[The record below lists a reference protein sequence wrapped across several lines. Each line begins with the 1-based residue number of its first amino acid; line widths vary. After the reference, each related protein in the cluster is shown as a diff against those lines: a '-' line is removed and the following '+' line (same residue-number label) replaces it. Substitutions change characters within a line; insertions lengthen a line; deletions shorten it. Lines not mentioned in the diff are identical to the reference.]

1 MLWCK
6 GKIWTSGKRG
16 MKMQHRKNYQISLF
30 VIGCILINCL
40 GKWIAAA
47 GQLPVWM
54 DSFGTV
60 CSAYALG
67 PFCGGVVGAAT
78 NVIYGFYYKTSYVY
92 ALTNIAVGIL
102 TGYYASKGYLKDLFK
117 TMSLSFLITLLSVG
131 VSVPLNYVFY
141 SGRTGN
147 IWGDGVIDL
156 LGQMGLRSWMRGVIG

>member
-1 MLWCK
+1 
-6 GKIWTSGKRG
+6 
-16 MKMQHRKNYQISLF
+16 MQHRRDYQISLF
-30 VIGCILINCL
+30 VIGCILINCI

-47 GQLPVWM
+47 WQLPLWM

-67 PFCGGVVGAAT
+67 PFCGAVVGAAA
-78 NVIYGFYYKTSYVY
+78 NVIYGFYHKASYIY

-102 TGYYASKGYLKDLFK
+102 TGYYAAKGYLKDLFK

-131 VSVPLNYVFY
+131 VSVPLNYVF
-141 SGRTGN
+141 SGGRTGN

-156 LGQMGLRSWMRGVIG
+156 LGQMGLQSWMRGVIGEV